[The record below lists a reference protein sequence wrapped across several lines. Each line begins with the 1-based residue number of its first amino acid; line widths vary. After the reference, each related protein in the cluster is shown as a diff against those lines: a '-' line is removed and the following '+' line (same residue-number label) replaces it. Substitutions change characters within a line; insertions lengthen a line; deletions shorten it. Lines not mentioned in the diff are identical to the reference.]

1 MGGPIADGQVTGTYP
16 NLALDGPDDV
26 SRGGRLLP
34 TTSVDDF
41 LLNSFSGSA
50 FQHLTLLSKFQ
61 LTMAKGP
68 MSSN

>member
-16 NLALDGPDDV
+16 NLALDRPDDV

-41 LLNSFSGSA
+41 LMNSFSGSA
-50 FQHLTLLSKFQ
+50 FQQMISLPLKEIR
-61 LTMAKGP
+61 
-68 MSSN
+68 